1 MGEDLKALAD
11 AALLMDRAEAHA
23 AAGAYQG
30 AQEAVDRVDAVLAG
44 LRGRWPAMAG
54 GARRIVGPAART
66 VRERRDAVAARIP
79 RHRAL
84 AVVPGESDPE
94 DEQDPAAAAA

>member
-11 AALLMDRAEAHA
+11 AALLMDRAEADA
-23 AAGAYQG
+23 AVGAYQG
-30 AQEAVDRVDAVLAG
+30 AQETIDRVDVLLVG
-44 LRGRWPAMAG
+44 LRERWLAMDG

-66 VRERRDAVAARIP
+66 VRERRDAVVTRIP
-79 RHRAL
+79 RHRTL
-84 AVVPGESDPE
+84 AVVAGEGDPE